1 MIMKIANYM
10 EDVTANILSDL
21 LKRDEYKRLA
31 GDEKIKLDILA
42 FALNRLP
49 PKYVVTERGHVYT
62 KLNELREQFKTNI
75 LVEITKAIQH
85 VESNISNNNNY
96 EK

>member
-1 MIMKIANYM
+1 MKIANYM

>member
-75 LVEITKAIQH
+75 LVEITKL
-85 VESNISNNNNY
+85 SN
-96 EK
+96 KV